1 MTSCVKQFDPMIRP
15 SYRFEVADAR
25 EEPPM
30 TAIDR
35 RTFLKSGLT
44 VAGGLALAGPFQGML
59 ARAALAQGGLPPV
72 RKGFGPLV
80 PVPDK
85 RDGEIRLLLPKGFN
99 YRSFSYTGE
108 SMDDGYT
115 VPGRQDG
122 MAAFRAGRGRIRL
135 VRNHEVNGPG
145 PAIGDADKAYDP
157 MAQGGTTTLE
167 ISPHAEKVR
176 SWVSM
181 NGTQLNCAGG
191 AMPWG
196 SWITAEE
203 TVNGPDVGNDFSGGD
218 NSKLKQQHGYIFE
231 VESSWGPGQHEMG
244 EPIRMAGRFPHEAV
258 DWAGDHLYLTEDNF
272 NFPSGF
278 YRYLPPVDPFVAGK
292 LVDGGTLEM
301 LAIDGEWNAE
311 LHHGRTVGETLPV
324 TWVTIDE
331 PDKTFPEG
339 TSNDEAS
346 VFVSSQGLAK
356 GAAIFSRLEG
366 IYAVGNVVYIVS
378 TQGGDAPGSPPGG
391 GFGDGFGQVW
401 RLDIPEQ
408 TLTLVYESPG
418 KEVLDLPDNLAVS
431 PRGGILLCEDGT
443 VDNFLRVVTE
453 HGDLWDFSKN
463 AIQGREGEEFAG
475 ATFRPNGNVL
485 YVNIQASS
493 GLTLAIWGPFA
504 QGGL

>member
-1 MTSCVKQFDPMIRP
+1 
-15 SYRFEVADAR
+15 
-25 EEPPM
+25 M

-59 ARAALAQGGLPPV
+59 ARAAMAQGGLPPV

-80 PVPDK
+80 PIPDK

-167 ISPHAEKVR
+167 ISPHAENVR

-292 LVDGGTLEM
+292 LMDGGTLEM

-311 LHHGRTVGETLPV
+311 LHHGRSVGETLPV
-324 TWVTIDE
+324 TWVTIDQ
-331 PDKTFPEG
+331 PDNTFPEG

-346 VFVSSQGLAK
+346 QFVSRQGLAK

-366 IYAVGNVVYIVS
+366 IYAVGHVVYIVS

-401 RLDIPEQ
+401 RFDIPEQ

>member
-1 MTSCVKQFDPMIRP
+1 
-15 SYRFEVADAR
+15 
-25 EEPPM
+25 M

-44 VAGGLALAGPFQGML
+44 LAGGLALAGPFQGML
-59 ARAALAQGGLPPV
+59 ARAALAQAGPP
-72 RKGFGPLV
+72 RPHKGFGPLV
-80 PVPDK
+80 PIPDK
-85 RDGEIRLLLPKGFN
+85 RDGEIRLLLPKEFN

-108 SMDDGYT
+108 SMSDGYT

-122 MAAFRAGRGRIRL
+122 MAAFRAGQGRVRL
-135 VRNHEVNGPG
+135 VRNHEINGPG
-145 PAIGDADKAYDP
+145 PAFGDADKAYDP

-167 ISPHAEKVR
+167 ISPRAQNVR

-196 SWITAEE
+196 SWITCEE
-203 TVNGPDVGNDFSGGD
+203 TVNGPDVGDDFSGGD
-218 NSKLKQQHGYIFE
+218 NSKLKQRHGYIFE
-231 VESSWGPGQHEMG
+231 VDSSWGPGQHEMG

-258 DWAGDHLYLTEDNF
+258 DWAAEHLYLTEDNF

-278 YRYLPPVDPFVAGK
+278 YRYRPPVDPFVAGK
-292 LVDGGTLEM
+292 LLDGGTLEM

-366 IYAVGNVVYIVS
+366 IYAVGDVVYIVS

-401 RLDIPEQ
+401 RYDIPVQ

-418 KEVLDLPDNLAVS
+418 KDVLDLPDNLTVS
-431 PRGGILLCEDGT
+431 PRGGLLLCEDGT
-443 VDNFLRVVTE
+443 VDNFLRVVTPD
-453 HGDLWDFSKN
+453 GDLFDFAKN
-463 AIQGREGEEFAG
+463 AIPGREGEEFAG
-475 ATFRPNGNVL
+475 ATFSPRSGNVL

-493 GLTLAIWGPFA
+493 GLTIAIWGPFA
-504 QGGL
+504 RGGL